1 MNTLL
6 KGFIVTLATIFGFAL
21 IAAGVSIAVSPSGD
35 TSAVVKRDHVV
46 AKRDN
51 DSSPVLSV
59 AQDDDNDDNGLADD
73 NGGQTRTRTG
83 HRANARAGV
92 ADDDGVADDN
102 GQTRTRTRT
111 GHRANAR
118 AGVADDDGVADDNG
132 GQTRTGHRAGGD
144 DHGNSGPG
152 GGDHGNSGRGGG
164 DDHSRDFSRDLT
176 NTN

>member
-6 KGFIVTLATIFGFAL
+6 KGIIVTLATIFGFAL

-35 TSAVVKRDHVV
+35 TSAVAKRDHVV
-46 AKRDN
+46 AKRDD

-59 AQDDDNDDNGLADD
+59 VQDDDNDGNGLADD

-83 HRANARAGV
+83 HRANV
-92 ADDDGVADDN
+92 
-102 GQTRTRTRT
+102 
-111 GHRANAR
+111 R

-132 GQTRTGHRAGGD
+132 GQTRTRTRTGHRANVRAGVADDDGVADDNGGQTRARTGHRAGGD

-152 GGDHGNSGRGGG
+152 GGD
-164 DDHSRDFSRDLT
+164 DQSRDFSRDLT
-176 NTN
+176 NTD

>member
-6 KGFIVTLATIFGFAL
+6 KGIIVTLATIFGFAL

-46 AKRDN
+46 AKRDD

-59 AQDDDNDDNGLADD
+59 VQDDDNDDNGLADD

-83 HRANARAGV
+83 HRVNV
-92 ADDDGVADDN
+92 
-102 GQTRTRTRT
+102 
-111 GHRANAR
+111 R

-132 GQTRTGHRAGGD
+132 GQTRTRTGHRAGSD
-144 DHGNSGPG
+144 DHGNSGP
-152 GGDHGNSGRGGG
+152 GGG